1 MEREFSAPL
10 HSTQFGNHLE
20 YKQKSPQHMNP
31 EVAELVEKG
40 YNVRTAYRIVNDR
53 NRKQART
60 KNTEFDY
67 EAETPKGEWI

>member
-10 HSTQFGNHLE
+10 HHTQFGNHIA
-20 YKQKSPQHMNP
+20 YKQKVSQHLNP

-40 YNVRTAYRIVNDR
+40 YNIRTAYRIVK

-67 EAETPKGEWI
+67 EAETPKGEWV